1 MKTLFRLV
9 IVALV
14 LLAGYF
20 SWTQYRGEGDVVVP
34 QTATVTRGT
43 VQETVL
49 ASGVIEAS
57 QLVSVGART
66 SGQIEAL
73 VVSLGDEVA
82 AGDLIAQIDDEDQQ
96 NDLLQ
101 AKADLANIEAQ
112 IAAKRANIKQAELTL
127 ARENSLH
134 AQNYASQEDVEAAE
148 ATLEVYQAE
157 LDALNAQKASADVTV
172 STAQIALNRT
182 QITAPMAGTVVAV
195 VVDEGQTVNA
205 STDTPTIVKLANL
218 DKMIVKAEI
227 SEADVVHVAAGQKVS
242 FTILGEPDA
251 PFEAIV
257 RDVEPAPSE
266 IEDSDTIDTDEAI
279 YYNGRLEVDNPDHKL
294 RIGMTTEVS
303 IVLDEAVDVLTV
315 PSSALNSTPD
325 GRYIVEI
332 YDAET
337 GEVRPQPVEVGLNN
351 KVTAEIKSG
360 LEEGDVVVTGGA
372 VMSAPTSSSG
382 GRMGPPPG
390 MF

>member
-20 SWTQYRGEGDVVVP
+20 GWTQYHGEGDAVVP

-66 SGQIEAL
+66 SGQIEQL

-101 AKADLANIEAQ
+101 AQADLANIEAQ
-112 IAAKRANIKQAELTL
+112 IAAKKANIKQAELTL

-157 LDALNAQKASADVTV
+157 LDALNAQKSSADVTV

-227 SEADVVHVAAGQKVS
+227 SEADVVHVAPGQKVS

-315 PSSALNSTPD
+315 PSSALTSGRG
-325 GRYIVEI
+325 GRYMVEI

-337 GEVRPQPVEVGLNN
+337 GEVHPQPVEVGLNN

-360 LEEGDVVVTGGA
+360 LEEGDVVVTGGT
-372 VMSAPTSSSG
+372 VTSAPTSSSE
-382 GRMGPPPG
+382 RMRAPRG

>member
-1 MKTLFRLV
+1 MKTPLRLL

-14 LLAGYF
+14 VVAGYF
-20 SWTQYRGEGDVVVP
+20 GWTWYKGDTETAPP

-66 SGQIEAL
+66 SGQIEEL
-73 VVSLGDEVA
+73 VVALGDTVA
-82 AGDLIAQIDDEDQQ
+82 AGDLIAQIDSEDQK

-101 AKADLANIEAQ
+101 AQADLANIEAQ
-112 IAAKRANIKQAELTL
+112 IAAKKANLKQAELSLT
-127 ARENSLH
+127 RVTSLH

-157 LDALNAQKASADVTV
+157 LDALNAQKSSAEVTV
-172 STAQIALNRT
+172 STAQIALDRT
-182 QITAPMAGTVVAV
+182 KVTAPMAGTVVAV

-205 STDTPTIVKLANL
+205 STDAPTIVKLANL

-242 FTILGEPDA
+242 FTILGEPDKA
-251 PFEAIV
+251 FEAVV

-266 IEDSDTIDTDEAI
+266 IEDSDTISTDEAI
-279 YYNGRLEVDNPDHKL
+279 YYNGRLEVDNPDHML

-315 PSSALNSTPD
+315 PSSALNSGPD
-325 GRYIVEI
+325 GQYMVEI
-332 YDAET
+332 YDAAT
-337 GEVRPQPVEVGLNN
+337 GTSHPQPVEVGLNN
-351 KVTAEIKSG
+351 KVTAEIVSG
-360 LEEGDVVVTGGA
+360 LSEGDLIVTGGT
-372 VMSAPTSSSG
+372 VSAPSSSG
-382 GRMGPPPG
+382 NSRMGPPG

>member
-20 SWTQYRGEGDVVVP
+20 GWTQYRGEGDAVVP
-34 QTATVTRGT
+34 QTATVTRGM

-66 SGQIEAL
+66 SGQIEEL

-101 AKADLANIEAQ
+101 AQADLANIEAQ
-112 IAAKRANIKQAELTL
+112 IAAKKANIKQAELTL
-127 ARENSLH
+127 TRENSLH

-148 ATLEVYQAE
+148 AALEVYQAE

-372 VMSAPTSSSG
+372 VMSPPTSSSG
-382 GRMGPPPG
+382 GRMGPPRG